1 MIDLLDRSP
10 AAPPT
15 APPTPPTLAA
25 VVADSVSE
33 MIEVFV
39 ELDRMASGI
48 RGLQVQLLDQTRRV
62 SGLGSSSS
70 SARSR
75 VDSQSMEWR
84 ALRAE
89 LATALKIPERTAE
102 NLLAVS
108 GSLVQNLP
116 DTLAALTAGEISY
129 RHAQIMVDHTG
140 GLDDPT
146 RTALETAA
154 LPYARTL
161 TAAKFERKIRTLRE
175 RANPETIR
183 ERHVRAAGDREVV
196 FDPGRDGM
204 AWLSAYLPAAD
215 ALGAYNRLSE
225 LAASLQCPDEER
237 TLTQLRADVFRD
249 LLIDGQP
256 SGHGTAPGIT
266 AKVFVTVPVLTLLD
280 RDDLLGHDELPTT
293 LGHDELPATLDGYGP
308 IDADTARTL
317 AAHAPSFI
325 RLLTHPETGAVLSVG
340 RDSYR
345 VPQDLKNWL
354 QVRDVTCRFPGC
366 SRHAARCEI
375 DHTRDWANNGQT
387 RHNNLAHLCKS
398 HHILKHKSDWQV
410 AQARDGTGNL
420 TWTSP
425 AGRNYVTEPEIQM
438 RA

>member
-1 MIDLLDRSP
+1 MEAMTIP
-10 AAPPT
+10 
-15 APPTPPTLAA
+15 A
-25 VVADSVSE
+25 VVADTVSG
-33 MIEVFV
+33 FV
-39 ELDRMASGI
+39 DVVVDLDRMISSIRGMQAQVLDQARRASGLESI
-48 RGLQVQLLDQTRRV
+48 
-62 SGLGSSSS
+62 GSSGG
-70 SARSR
+70 A
-75 VDSQSMEWR
+75 VGGQGMQLR

-89 LATALKIPERTAE
+89 LAAALRIPERTAE
-102 NLLAVS
+102 AQLAVS
-108 GSLVQNLP
+108 EALVHDLP

-140 GLDDPT
+140 GLDDAA
-146 RTALETAA
+146 RAQLEAA
-154 LPYARTL
+154 SLPYARNL

-183 ERHVRAAGDREVV
+183 ERHVRAAGDREVA
-196 FDPGRDGM
+196 FSQDRDGM
-204 AWLSAYLPAAD
+204 AWLNAYLPAAD
-215 ALGAYNRLSE
+215 AFGAFTRLSE
-225 LAASLQCPDEER
+225 LATNLQGPGEPR

-249 LLIDGQP
+249 LIIDGQTCDNALC
-256 SGHGTAPGIT
+256 GDGQCGGTAHGVVAHGVT
-266 AKVFVTVPVLTLLD
+266 AKVFVTVPVLTLLG
-280 RDDLLGHDELPTT
+280 RDD
-293 LGHDELPATLDGYGP
+293 LPATLDGYGP

-317 AAHAPSFI
+317 AGHAPSFI

-354 QVRDVTCRFPGC
+354 QIRDATCRFPGC

-375 DHTRDWANNGQT
+375 DHTRDWAHDGQT
-387 RHNNLAHLCKS
+387 RHDNLAHLCKS
-398 HHILKHKSDWQV
+398 HHTLKHKSDWQV

-425 AGRNYVTEPEIQM
+425 AGRDYTTEPEIRI

>member
-1 MIDLLDRSP
+1 
-10 AAPPT
+10 
-15 APPTPPTLAA
+15 
-25 VVADSVSE
+25 VVADTVSE
-33 MIEVFV
+33 MIDVFV

-48 RGLQVQLLDQTRRV
+48 RGLQVQLLDQARRV
-62 SGLGSSSS
+62 SGLGSLGSSSS
-70 SARSR
+70 SAHAK

-84 ALRAE
+84 SLRAE
-89 LATALKIPERTAE
+89 LAVALRIPERTAE
-102 NLLAVS
+102 NQLAAAKA
-108 GSLVQNLP
+108 LVNDLP
-116 DTLAALTAGEISY
+116 NTLVALTAGEISY

-140 GLDDPT
+140 GLDDET
-146 RTALETAA
+146 RVALEAA
-154 LPYARTL
+154 SLPYARNL

-183 ERHVRAAGDREVV
+183 ERHVRAVCDREVV
-196 FDPGRDGM
+196 LEPGRDGM
-204 AWLSAYLPAAD
+204 AWLSAYLPAVD
-215 ALGAYNRLSE
+215 ALGAFNRISE
-225 LAASLQCPDEER
+225 LAANLQQPGDPNNPGELR

-256 SGHGTAPGIT
+256 GDDGTAPGIT
-266 AKVFVTVPVLTLLD
+266 AKVFVTVPVVTLLG
-280 RDDLLGHDELPTT
+280 RDDLLD
-293 LGHDELPATLDGYGP
+293 HDELPATLDGYGP

-375 DHTRDWANNGQT
+375 DHTQDWAHDGQT
-387 RHNNLAHLCKS
+387 RHDNLAHLCKS

-410 AQARDGTGNL
+410 TQARDGTGNL

-425 AGRNYVTEPEIQM
+425 AGRNYVTEPEIHL
-438 RA
+438 RT

>member
-1 MIDLLDRSP
+1 
-10 AAPPT
+10 
-15 APPTPPTLAA
+15 
-25 VVADSVSE
+25 
-33 MIEVFV
+33 
-39 ELDRMASGI
+39 
-48 RGLQVQLLDQTRRV
+48 
-62 SGLGSSSS
+62 
-70 SARSR
+70 
-75 VDSQSMEWR
+75 MEWR
-84 ALRAE
+84 SLRAE
-89 LATALKIPERTAE
+89 LAVALRIPERTAE
-102 NLLAVS
+102 NQLAVAKA
-108 GSLVQNLP
+108 LVNDLP
-116 DTLAALTAGEISY
+116 DTLAALTAGEVSY
-129 RHAQIMVDHTG
+129 RHAQIMVDHTTA
-140 GLDDPT
+140 LDNET
-146 RTALETAA
+146 RAALETAS
-154 LPYARTL
+154 LPYARNL

-183 ERHVRAAGDREVV
+183 ERHVRAAADREVV

-225 LAASLQCPDEER
+225 LAATLQGPGEER

-256 SGHGTAPGIT
+256 SDDGTAPGIT

-280 RDDLLGHDELPTT
+280 RDDLLGHDDLPTT
-293 LGHDELPATLDGYGP
+293 LGHYELPATLDGYGP
-308 IDADTARTL
+308 IDPDTARTL

-375 DHTRDWANNGQT
+375 DHTRDWAHDGQT
-387 RHNNLAHLCKS
+387 RHDNLAHLCKS